1 MSKVCA
7 ITGKGPLSGNKRSH
21 SMRASRRNW
30 NVNLQKVKVVVDGK
44 PQTIRI
50 SARALKTL
58 KNKKSYLRVDMKQG
72 NLFFLLGGVM
82 VIYFDLDDTLYR
94 FI

>member
-7 ITGKGPLSGNKRSH
+7 VTGKGPLTGNKRSH
-21 SMRASRRNW
+21 SMRATRRSW
-30 NVNLQKVKVVVDGK
+30 NVNLQKVKVIVDGK

-58 KNKKSYLRVDMKQG
+58 KKK
-72 NLFFLLGGVM
+72 NA
-82 VIYFDLDDTLYR
+82 I
-94 FI
+94 

>member
-50 SARALKTL
+50 
-58 KNKKSYLRVDMKQG
+58 KNAEKQKSYLRVDMKQG
-72 NLFFLLGGVM
+72 NLFFFFL
-82 VIYFDLDDTLYR
+82 
-94 FI
+94 